1 MRNTLKRL
9 VFGAIVPLAVL
20 AAVPALAEIREHQL
34 KFASA
39 NNKGHPQV
47 TGMEKFAELIKE
59 KSGGKI
65 DVKLF
70 PGGVLGGDVQTVS
83 ALQGGVIEMTVLN
96 AGILASNVKQFG
108 AVDLPFL
115 FNSGEEA
122 DKVMDGAFGTSLMD
136 LLPDTGLVGLAYWE
150 LGFRNLTNN
159 RHPITK
165 LEDIN
170 GLKIRTIQS
179 PIPIELFNSLGANAV
194 PLPYTELYTALETGT
209 VDGQENPAANILN
222 AKFYEVQKYMTVTR
236 HQYNPQI
243 VLISKKT
250 WDALNDEEKAIFQ
263 SAATEAR
270 DYQRKVSREVDAK
283 AIEDIKATG
292 MEVGELSAEETQRLR
307 DAVKPLIDKF
317 SAEIGQETVTAC
329 PSQQG
334 LEQVVGSNGQITPDD
349 CRQVRISSLESNG
362 ERLCLVDLSGEDDG
376 LVDQLREAATT
387 ERWWMRCEDLARLAA
402 PR

>member
-1 MRNTLKRL
+1 MLNTLKKL
-9 VFGAIVPLAVL
+9 ALGAIVPLAVL
-20 AAVPALAEIREHQL
+20 VALPASAEIREHQL

-122 DKVMDGAFGTSLMD
+122 DKVMDGAFGTGLMD
-136 LLPDTGLVGLAYWE
+136 LLPDTGLVGLGYWE

-159 RHPITK
+159 RHPVTK
-165 LEDIN
+165 LEDIS

-243 VLISKKT
+243 VLISKKV
-250 WDALNDEEKAIFQ
+250 WDGLNDEEKAVFQ

-292 MEVGELSAEETQRLR
+292 MEVNELSPEETQKLR
-307 DAVKPLIDKF
+307 EAVKPLIDKF
-317 SAEIGQETVTAC
+317 SAEIGPETVAALFKE
-329 PSQQG
+329 
-334 LEQVVGSNGQITPDD
+334 LETIRGQ
-349 CRQVRISSLESNG
+349 
-362 ERLCLVDLSGEDDG
+362 
-376 LVDQLREAATT
+376 
-387 ERWWMRCEDLARLAA
+387 
-402 PR
+402 

>member
-1 MRNTLKRL
+1 MFNRL
-9 VFGAIVPLAVL
+9 MKMALGLAVPVAL
-20 AAVPALAEIREHQL
+20 IAASPALAEIREHQL
-34 KFASA
+34 KFAAA

-47 TGMEKFAELIKE
+47 MGMEKFAELVKD

-65 DVKLF
+65 EVKLF

-115 FNSGEEA
+115 FNNGEEA
-122 DKVMDGAFGTSLMD
+122 DKVMDGPFGTGLAD
-136 LLPDTGLVGLAYWE
+136 LLPDTGLVGLGYWE

-159 RHPITK
+159 RHPVTK
-165 LEDIN
+165 IEDIK

-179 PIPIELFNSLGANAV
+179 PIPIELFNNLGANAV

-243 VLISKKT
+243 VLISKKF
-250 WDALNDEEKAIFQ
+250 WDGLNDEEKVVLQ
-263 SAATEAR
+263 TSATEAR
-270 DYQRKVSREVDAK
+270 DYQRQVSREFDAK
-283 AIEDIKATG
+283 AIADIKATG
-292 MEVGELSAEETQRLR
+292 MEVSELSPEETQKLR
-307 DAVKPLIDKF
+307 DAVKPMIEKF
-317 SAEIGQETVTAC
+317 SAEIGPDTVAALFKELQT
-329 PSQQG
+329 
-334 LEQVVGSNGQITPDD
+334 LRGQ
-349 CRQVRISSLESNG
+349 
-362 ERLCLVDLSGEDDG
+362 
-376 LVDQLREAATT
+376 
-387 ERWWMRCEDLARLAA
+387 
-402 PR
+402 

>member
-1 MRNTLKRL
+1 MLNTLKKL
-9 VFGAIVPLAVL
+9 ALGAIMPLVVL
-20 AAVPALAEIREHQL
+20 AALPASAEIREHQL

-136 LLPDTGLVGLAYWE
+136 LLPDTGLIGLGYWE

-159 RHPITK
+159 RHPVTK
-165 LEDIN
+165 LEDIS

-243 VLISKKT
+243 VLISKKV
-250 WDALNDEEKAIFQ
+250 WDGLNDEEKAVFQ

-292 MEVGELSAEETQRLR
+292 MEVNELSPEETQKLR

-317 SAEIGQETVTAC
+317 AAEIGPDTVTALFKE
-329 PSQQG
+329 
-334 LEQVVGSNGQITPDD
+334 LETIRGK
-349 CRQVRISSLESNG
+349 
-362 ERLCLVDLSGEDDG
+362 
-376 LVDQLREAATT
+376 
-387 ERWWMRCEDLARLAA
+387 
-402 PR
+402 

>member
-1 MRNTLKRL
+1 MLNVLRKMAL
-9 VFGAIVPLAVL
+9 GAALPLAVL
-20 AAVPALAEIREHQL
+20 IALPAVAEIREHQL
-34 KFASA
+34 KFAAA

-47 TGMEKFAELIKE
+47 TGMEKFVELVTE

-65 DVKLF
+65 TVKLF

-96 AGILASNVKQFG
+96 AGILAGNVKQFG

-122 DKVMDGAFGTSLMD
+122 DKVMDGPFGTSLID

-159 RHPITK
+159 RHPVAK
-165 LEDIN
+165 LEDIK

-243 VLISKKT
+243 VLISKKF
-250 WDALNDEEKAIFQ
+250 WDGLNDEEKAVLQ
-263 SAATEAR
+263 TAATEAR

-283 AIEDIKATG
+283 AIADIKATG
-292 MEVGELSAEETQRLR
+292 MEVTELAPEETEKLR
-307 DAVKPLIDKF
+307 AAVKPMIEKF
-317 SAEIGQETVTAC
+317 SAEIGSETVSA
-329 PSQQG
+329 
-334 LEQVVGSNGQITPDD
+334 LFKE
-349 CRQVRISSLESNG
+349 L
-362 ERLCLVDLSGEDDG
+362 
-376 LVDQLREAATT
+376 EAA
-387 ERWWMRCEDLARLAA
+387 RGK
-402 PR
+402 